1 MMNWSEASL
10 GKQFSIQ
17 VTVQENHQLVTDGP
31 YRFLRHPRYLGIIM
45 FNLGIALVYRSWM
58 AMILVAALT
67 LVLLWRIHDEESL
80 MHQEFGADWD
90 VYARKSWHLIPFV
103 Y

>member
-1 MMNWSEASL
+1 M
-10 GKQFSIQ
+10 
-17 VTVQENHQLVTDGP
+17 T
-31 YRFLRHPRYLGIIM
+31 
-45 FNLGIALVYRSWM
+45 
-58 AMILVAALT
+58 LVAALT

>member
-1 MMNWSEASL
+1 MQWSSL
-10 GKQFSIQ
+10 HPIATARYLGLGLFA
-17 VTVQENHQLVTDGP
+17 LVTDGP